1 MIFLYP
7 IALVA
12 ALLFSALTDV
22 SVLLLAPTLA
32 RFHIPLLGGTASHY
46 SFTSLSLALG
56 EPVSLDNNSHHYGSC
71 VDSECFPLAFAVSS
85 APATVDYLPPTLLQA
100 SEYTPAPSLQASFAS
115 WSGTLYHI
123 PTIVA
128 VLAAMYYICMI
139 WVTVSVPF
147 FSCVADTL
155 DLQQP
160 NSSWSLDSPASP
172 VKSLCTVR
180 HPSTCA
186 PQRLSFDGATQLWDL
201 VPVSS
206 TAPRRAQ
213 AVSRPVLLILP
224 PPPPLSLPP
233 SPTLPPSTPPLPP
246 PTPLLPPP
254 TQPLTHPTQPLPP
267 STQPLPQPTP
277 SLLAPTS
284 SPPLPPPPTLP
295 LPPPTPPLPPPEPPL
310 EIAKKKRH
318 RGTRG
323 GKREQHR
330 KINRALAAEAAAQS
344 QQITD
349 APQDPTLITD
359 GTDPVVVAHD
369 HPAIPA
375 PPPPP
380 KPAPAAIT
388 RPAQP
393 WTPPPK
399 PHLAPR
405 HATPSNNII
414 GRSYSHY
421 ESTPRNGPAITT
433 LSRWA
438 SHTSPP
444 LATVPVRVLPPGKLN
459 QRARRAHTAHQ
470 TLGSFLAAS

>member
-56 EPVSLDNNSHHYGSC
+56 DPVFLDNNSHHYGSC

-85 APATVDYLPPTLLQA
+85 APAIVDYLPPTLPQA
-100 SEYTPAPSLQASFAS
+100 SEYTPAPSPQASFAS

-160 NSSWSLDSPASP
+160 NSSWSLDSPASA
-172 VKSLCTVR
+172 VTSLCTVR

-186 PQRLSFDGATQLWDL
+186 PQRLSFDGATELWDL

-224 PPPPLSLPP
+224 PPPPLSFPSSPPLPP
-233 SPTLPPSTPPLPP
+233 PTTPLSRPTPLPPP

-254 TQPLTHPTQPLPP
+254 TQPLSPTTQPLPPPTQPLPQ
-267 STQPLPQPTP
+267 STLSLPAPTP
-277 SLLAPTS
+277 S
-284 SPPLPPPPTLP
+284 PPPPPPTLP
-295 LPPPTPPLPPPEPPL
+295 LPPPTPPLPPPEPVL
-310 EIAKKKRH
+310 EIAQKKKRY

-330 KINRALAAEAAAQS
+330 KINRVSSLD
-344 QQITD
+344 T
-349 APQDPTLITD
+349 
-359 GTDPVVVAHD
+359 
-369 HPAIPA
+369 
-375 PPPPP
+375 
-380 KPAPAAIT
+380 
-388 RPAQP
+388 
-393 WTPPPK
+393 
-399 PHLAPR
+399 
-405 HATPSNNII
+405 N
-414 GRSYSHY
+414 
-421 ESTPRNGPAITT
+421 
-433 LSRWA
+433 
-438 SHTSPP
+438 
-444 LATVPVRVLPPGKLN
+444 LP
-459 QRARRAHTAHQ
+459 
-470 TLGSFLAAS
+470 

>member
-22 SVLLLAPTLA
+22 SVLLLAPTFA

-46 SFTSLSLALG
+46 FSLTSLSLAPG
-56 EPVSLDNNSHHYGSC
+56 DPVSLDNNSYHYGSC

-85 APATVDYLPPTLLQA
+85 APAIVDYLPPTLLQA

-186 PQRLSFDGATQLWDL
+186 PQRLSFDGATELWDL

-206 TAPRRAQ
+206 TAPRRVQ

-233 SPTLPPSTPPLPP
+233 SPTLPPPTPLLPP

-254 TQPLTHPTQPLPP
+254 TQT
-267 STQPLPQPTP
+267 LPQSTLSLPAPTP
-277 SLLAPTS
+277 S
-284 SPPLPPPPTLP
+284 PPPPPPPTLP

-310 EIAKKKRH
+310 EIAKKKRS

-330 KINRALAAEAAAQS
+330 KINRALAAEAAAQN
-344 QQITD
+344 QQIT

-359 GTDPVVVAHD
+359 GSGPEVVVVHH

-380 KPAPAAIT
+380 KPVPAAIT
-388 RPAQP
+388 RFAQP

-399 PHLAPR
+399 PYLAPR
-405 HATPSNNII
+405 HATPSNTLTII
-414 GRSYSHY
+414 GRPYSHY
-421 ESTPRNGPAITT
+421 KSTPSNGPAITT